1 MSQGCKY
8 FPSQNVPGETIDEQC
23 VSYHNRCLTNKKQT
37 VKIAPIEVVQPNEV
51 EIVHESLEFI
61 SGPISWYYFET
72 GPELFGIRRKF
83 HFFGDVHFSKT
94 SDCTE
99 KYAVP
104 CAEVSPLGKVSNLN
118 ERCYD
123 ITYLLMDLFQRAK
136 KENRYTDFFLEYP
149 FKIKPNGQDSSNSNS
164 DQLVD
169 KMRSFELTKEQT
181 LLKLIGQKSST
192 AQNLDYISTLYVMFH
207 DCFQISKKQCPY
219 GPYVRFHYVD
229 VRLSEKQQII
239 ALNSYIFMEK
249 LPDILQAMSLYY
261 QLSMYT
267 MFADI
272 PEISVLRQKII
283 DSVEFTNHLTEKIY
297 IPEHT
302 LDVNDINYNLEL
314 FNLALESDDYVNDVN
329 RLIDVLVEGIKIG
342 TEDQKD
348 FEQFRQDMVQ
358 PVVHRA
364 GKVQHRTRV
373 QLEELAQEN
382 IQVNGKNLADLIVEF
397 ITKLYKQL
405 NFIQVYSSLRNFYTV
420 VYPAFL
426 AVHNEDTIR
435 KAQYELQRYLSSRQ
449 TGGQLIHAD
458 ALLLDGYMLARMFR
472 TFPNPR
478 YERAVHNSSDRVITY
493 TGAHHTDNYARF
505 FQEML
510 GLNPIDSRVNRI
522 DLSRQH
528 FQNINR
534 CLQNSNFE
542 KYFA

>member
-1 MSQGCKY
+1 MSQGYKY
-8 FPSQNVPGETIDEQC
+8 YPSQNMPGETIDEQS
-23 VSYHNRCLTNKKQT
+23 VSYDNRCMTN
-37 VKIAPIEVVQPNEV
+37 EEVQPNEV
-51 EIVHESLEFI
+51 EIIHEGLEFI

-83 HFFGDVHFSKT
+83 HFFGDIHFSKT
-94 SDCTE
+94 ADCTE
-99 KYAVP
+99 KYGVP
-104 CAEVSPLGKVSNLN
+104 CAKVSPLGKVSNLN
-118 ERCYD
+118 GRCYD

-149 FKIKPNGQDSSNSNS
+149 FKIKPNGQDSRRS
-164 DQLVD
+164 DLNQ
-169 KMRSFELTKEQT
+169 SELTKEQT

-192 AQNLDYISTLYVMFH
+192 MQDLDYISTLYVMFH
-207 DCFQISKKQCPY
+207 DCFQMSKKYCPY
-219 GPYVRFHYVD
+219 QPYVRFHYVD
-229 VRLSEKQQII
+229 IRLSEKQQII
-239 ALNSYIFMEK
+239 ALNSYIFFEK
-249 LPDILQAMSLYY
+249 FSDILQVMSMYY
-261 QLSMYT
+261 KLSEYT

-272 PEISVLRQKII
+272 PEISALRQQII
-283 DSVEFTNHLTEKIY
+283 DSVEFTNHITKKVY
-297 IPEHT
+297 QHT
-302 LDVNDINYNLEL
+302 LDINDINYNYEL

-329 RLIDVLVEGIKIG
+329 RLLDELVEGIKIG

-348 FEQFRQDMVQ
+348 FEQFRQDMIQ
-358 PVVHRA
+358 PIVHRA

-373 QLEELAQEN
+373 QLQELAQEN

-397 ITKLYKQL
+397 ITKLYKQI

-426 AVHNEDTIR
+426 AVYNEDTIR
-435 KAQYELQRYLSSRQ
+435 KAQYELQRYLYSRQ
-449 TGGQLIHAD
+449 TQSQVIHAD

-522 DLSRQH
+522 GLSK
-528 FQNINR
+528 QNINR
-534 CLQNSNFE
+534 CLPNANFG
-542 KYFA
+542 KYFPIPDTQ